1 MAIHEQDVVQIT
13 SMGFPDAQAR
23 EALGVSNGS
32 LEMAVN
38 YLLGGGAPA
47 SAPVPASAPA
57 AAAAAASNASMNISS
72 GGLVRCSMSQ
82 YSVENGR
89 SACTCIALTAA
100 SQFLQNQDV
109 SPSFLET
116 MISQG
121 VQNYQQLS
129 TSSSSS
135 NNNVEHMS
143 AEEVLQKDQG
153 LFQEVTSLGGFI
165 RQGILSQDVHHPMGL
180 KSLLEGLRHEEHR
193 EWMCVLIT
201 KTPETVLLCFP
212 PDDNTVSRPSSSSSE
227 YWLIDSHP
235 RPHLGLESAY
245 ATRHASLDSLLMSLH
260 AIFPCT
266 DLGPDVPEMMA
277 VMYNSFD
284 LYPLILKK

>member
-23 EALGVSNGS
+23 EALGVSNGN

-47 SAPVPASAPA
+47 SAPVPASAS
-57 AAAAAASNASMNISS
+57 AAAAASNASMNASP
-72 GGLVRCSMSQ
+72 GDLVRCSMSQ

-129 TSSSSS
+129 TSSSS

-153 LFQEVTSLGGFI
+153 LFQVTSLGGFI

-201 KTPETVLLCFP
+201 KPPETVLLCFP
-212 PDDNTVSRPSSSSSE
+212 PDDNNTVSRPSSSSSSSE

-245 ATRHASLDSLLMSLH
+245 ATRHPSLDSLLMSLQ

-266 DLGPDVPEMMA
+266 NLGPDVPEMMA